1 MNDISNEQKL
11 EFAHKEFPGKAVN
24 LGDGNWWYIQ
34 AGTLMGGR
42 FTLRIS

>member
-34 AGTLMGGR
+34 MEIGGIFR
-42 FTLRIS
+42 REH

>member
-34 AGTLMGGR
+34 AMEIGGIFR
-42 FTLRIS
+42 REH